1 MRGAALVALL
11 LAAEAFLQPR
21 RPGPTT
27 ALAARK
33 RSQRSKEKGSAD
45 HSSVDDWTGRRR
57 RRIRDDVE
65 AALDD
70 PNWFGNRGEAYE
82 AAGDDDPMAGW
93 FDEESMVAD
102 GMGAGRARA
111 VMARRR
117 AIAGI
122 GRPSASA
129 LEVEGALESFSTLAE
144 GSPSYVYDDEE
155 DEEDED
161 EEDDEDAVS
170 EFYNAPVAAAEED
183 VEEIPPLVTSS
194 RTSSPTLE
202 AADFARP
209 APDTKVPGL
218 DRRWCTAVAAGPF
231 ARYAKFFLREFGV
244 EQALNVDDVEI
255 SDGDEEAQALER
267 AVYVSEAT
275 GLPCVAEFTV
285 LEVEALEAGARELLP
300 RAAAAYRVPNV
311 EEAQTTRLLERLAT
325 VSPGERRTRFVAC
338 CAFHD
343 AAKNAS
349 LAARAETRCD
359 LRSATALTAMT
370 ARTEAFQGVL
380 QALCEDL
387 CEDPREDKAVEDLT
401 FEFFE
406 ARRERAL
413 AGPRPAAP
421 GAEAFRERLRNEA
434 RVLTNGNVD
443 VSAFVGSVV
452 DVALLDE
459 AAAELR
465 RRLGPDVTD
474 AATKILTTG
483 VSGQQLALPLARLM
497 SVPLV
502 ACRREAAG
510 AGAVANAMGRGAY
523 ADALDVTYR
532 SKHYGPGQQLYLP
545 RDALSE
551 DDVVLVVDDFLAS
564 GSCQEAMF
572 RLVARAGARPAG
584 LAVLV
589 EKTFDGGRDFLSA
602 WPVPVASLAAIVSVD
617 NGYIEL
623 LEEDDSFDDVGVLD
637 FGDAEDDTV
646 FGLDFLPVGGD
657 P

>member
-1 MRGAALVALL
+1 MRRATLAALLV
-11 LAAEAFLQPR
+11 AAEAFLQPR
-21 RPGPTT
+21 RPGRST

-33 RSQRSKEKGSAD
+33 RSQRKEKGSAD

-70 PNWFGNRGEAYE
+70 PNWFGDRGEAYE

-144 GSPSYVYDDEE
+144 GSPSYVYDDDEEEEE
-155 DEEDED
+155 D
-161 EEDDEDAVS
+161 DAVS
-170 EFYNAPVAAAEED
+170 EFYNAPVAAAVED
-183 VEEIPPLVTSS
+183 VEAPPMITSS

-380 QALCEDL
+380 QALCEDS
-387 CEDPREDKAVEDLT
+387 C
-401 FEFFE
+401 
-406 ARRERAL
+406 
-413 AGPRPAAP
+413 
-421 GAEAFRERLRNEA
+421 
-434 RVLTNGNVD
+434 GNSNHCV
-443 VSAFVGSVV
+443 
-452 DVALLDE
+452 
-459 AAAELR
+459 
-465 RRLGPDVTD
+465 
-474 AATKILTTG
+474 
-483 VSGQQLALPLARLM
+483 
-497 SVPLV
+497 
-502 ACRREAAG
+502 
-510 AGAVANAMGRGAY
+510 
-523 ADALDVTYR
+523 
-532 SKHYGPGQQLYLP
+532 
-545 RDALSE
+545 
-551 DDVVLVVDDFLAS
+551 
-564 GSCQEAMF
+564 
-572 RLVARAGARPAG
+572 
-584 LAVLV
+584 
-589 EKTFDGGRDFLSA
+589 
-602 WPVPVASLAAIVSVD
+602 W
-617 NGYIEL
+617 
-623 LEEDDSFDDVGVLD
+623 
-637 FGDAEDDTV
+637 
-646 FGLDFLPVGGD
+646 
-657 P
+657 

>member
-1 MRGAALVALL
+1 MPASQSSSVVESVSQREIDTENCARAAMQGAALAALL

-33 RSQRSKEKGSAD
+33 RSQRGKEKGSAD

-82 AAGDDDPMAGW
+82 AADDDPMAGW

-144 GSPSYVYDDEE
+144 GSPSYVYDDD
-155 DEEDED
+155 DEE
-161 EEDDEDAVS
+161 EEDDEDDDDDAVS
-170 EFYNAPVAAAEED
+170 EFYNAPVAAAAED

-209 APDTKVPGL
+209 VPETKVPGL

-387 CEDPREDKAVEDLT
+387 CGYQA
-401 FEFFE
+401 
-406 ARRERAL
+406 
-413 AGPRPAAP
+413 
-421 GAEAFRERLRNEA
+421 
-434 RVLTNGNVD
+434 
-443 VSAFVGSVV
+443 
-452 DVALLDE
+452 
-459 AAAELR
+459 
-465 RRLGPDVTD
+465 
-474 AATKILTTG
+474 
-483 VSGQQLALPLARLM
+483 
-497 SVPLV
+497 
-502 ACRREAAG
+502 ACRVR
-510 AGAVANAMGRGAY
+510 
-523 ADALDVTYR
+523 
-532 SKHYGPGQQLYLP
+532 
-545 RDALSE
+545 
-551 DDVVLVVDDFLAS
+551 LAPSS
-564 GSCQEAMF
+564 GEE
-572 RLVARAGARPAG
+572 
-584 LAVLV
+584 LAHRHAI
-589 EKTFDGGRDFLSA
+589 EQASHRWRGGRRGDSA
-602 WPVPVASLAAIVSVD
+602 R
-617 NGYIEL
+617 
-623 LEEDDSFDDVGVLD
+623 
-637 FGDAEDDTV
+637 
-646 FGLDFLPVGGD
+646 
-657 P
+657 

>member
-1 MRGAALVALL
+1 MQGAALAALL

-33 RSQRSKEKGSAD
+33 RSQRGKEKGSAD

-155 DEEDED
+155 EED
-161 EEDDEDAVS
+161 EEDDEEEDDAVS
-170 EFYNAPVAAAEED
+170 EFYNAPVAAAAED

-387 CEDPREDKAVEDLT
+387 CGYQP
-401 FEFFE
+401 
-406 ARRERAL
+406 
-413 AGPRPAAP
+413 
-421 GAEAFRERLRNEA
+421 
-434 RVLTNGNVD
+434 
-443 VSAFVGSVV
+443 
-452 DVALLDE
+452 
-459 AAAELR
+459 
-465 RRLGPDVTD
+465 
-474 AATKILTTG
+474 
-483 VSGQQLALPLARLM
+483 VSGAP
-497 SVPLV
+497 
-502 ACRREAAG
+502 
-510 AGAVANAMGRGAY
+510 
-523 ADALDVTYR
+523 
-532 SKHYGPGQQLYLP
+532 
-545 RDALSE
+545 
-551 DDVVLVVDDFLAS
+551 
-564 GSCQEAMF
+564 
-572 RLVARAGARPAG
+572 
-584 LAVLV
+584 
-589 EKTFDGGRDFLSA
+589 
-602 WPVPVASLAAIVSVD
+602 
-617 NGYIEL
+617 
-623 LEEDDSFDDVGVLD
+623 
-637 FGDAEDDTV
+637 
-646 FGLDFLPVGGD
+646 
-657 P
+657 

>member
-1 MRGAALVALL
+1 MRYAALAALL
-11 LAAEAFLQPR
+11 VAAEAFLQPR

-33 RSQRSKEKGSAD
+33 RSQRGKEKGSAD

-144 GSPSYVYDDEE
+144 GSPSYVYDDDDEE
-155 DEEDED
+155 EEDED
-161 EEDDEDAVS
+161 DDAVS
-170 EFYNAPVAAAEED
+170 GFYNAPVAAAVED
-183 VEEIPPLVTSS
+183 VEAPPVLSSS

-209 APDTKVPGL
+209 APETKVPGL

-267 AVYVSEAT
+267 AAYVSEAT

-380 QALCEDL
+380 QALCED
-387 CEDPREDKAVEDLT
+387 PREDKAVEDLT

-413 AGPRPAAP
+413 AGPRPATP

-510 AGAVANAMGRGAY
+510 AGAVANALGNGAY

-623 LEEDDSFDDVGVLD
+623 LEDDSFDEVGVLD
-637 FGDAEDDTV
+637 FGEAEDGTV

>member
-1 MRGAALVALL
+1 MLEATCARTAMRGAALAALL

-144 GSPSYVYDDEE
+144 GSPSYVYDDE
-155 DEEDED
+155 DD

-170 EFYNAPVAAAEED
+170 SFYSAPVVED
-183 VEEIPPLVTSS
+183 VEAPPVISSS

-267 AVYVSEAT
+267 AAYV
-275 GLPCVAEFTV
+275 L
-285 LEVEALEAGARELLP
+285 
-300 RAAAAYRVPNV
+300 
-311 EEAQTTRLLERLAT
+311 
-325 VSPGERRTRFVAC
+325 
-338 CAFHD
+338 
-343 AAKNAS
+343 S
-349 LAARAETRCD
+349 L
-359 LRSATALTAMT
+359 
-370 ARTEAFQGVL
+370 
-380 QALCEDL
+380 
-387 CEDPREDKAVEDLT
+387 
-401 FEFFE
+401 
-406 ARRERAL
+406 
-413 AGPRPAAP
+413 
-421 GAEAFRERLRNEA
+421 
-434 RVLTNGNVD
+434 
-443 VSAFVGSVV
+443 
-452 DVALLDE
+452 
-459 AAAELR
+459 
-465 RRLGPDVTD
+465 
-474 AATKILTTG
+474 I
-483 VSGQQLALPLARLM
+483 
-497 SVPLV
+497 
-502 ACRREAAG
+502 
-510 AGAVANAMGRGAY
+510 
-523 ADALDVTYR
+523 
-532 SKHYGPGQQLYLP
+532 H
-545 RDALSE
+545 
-551 DDVVLVVDDFLAS
+551 
-564 GSCQEAMF
+564 
-572 RLVARAGARPAG
+572 
-584 LAVLV
+584 
-589 EKTFDGGRDFLSA
+589 
-602 WPVPVASLAAIVSVD
+602 I
-617 NGYIEL
+617 
-623 LEEDDSFDDVGVLD
+623 
-637 FGDAEDDTV
+637 
-646 FGLDFLPVGGD
+646 
-657 P
+657 

>member
-1 MRGAALVALL
+1 MRRAALAALL

-33 RSQRSKEKGSAD
+33 RSQRGKEKGSAD

-144 GSPSYVYDDEE
+144 GSPSYVYDDDE
-155 DEEDED
+155 EEDED
-161 EEDDEDAVS
+161 EEDAVS
-170 EFYNAPVAAAEED
+170 EFYNAPVAAVVED
-183 VEEIPPLVTSS
+183 VEAPPMISSSS

-209 APDTKVPGL
+209 APETKVPGL

-231 ARYAKFFLREFGV
+231 SRYAKFFLREFGV
-244 EQALNVDDVEI
+244 EQALNVDDVEV

-267 AVYVSEAT
+267 AAYVSEAT

-325 VSPGERRTRFVAC
+325 VSPGERRARFVAC

-380 QALCEDL
+380 QALCED
-387 CEDPREDKAVEDLT
+387 PREDKAAEDLT

-510 AGAVANAMGRGAY
+510 AGAVANALGNGAY

-564 GSCQEAMF
+564 GSCQDAMF

-623 LEEDDSFDDVGVLD
+623 LEEEDSFDDVVD
-637 FGDAEDDTV
+637 FGDDADETV
-646 FGLDFLPVGGD
+646 FGLDFLPVGGE

>member
-1 MRGAALVALL
+1 MRRAVLAALL
-11 LAAEAFLQPR
+11 LAAAQAFLQPR
-21 RPGPTT
+21 RPGRSVVFGPGTQRRYGRTT

-33 RSQRSKEKGSAD
+33 RSQRGKEKGSAD

-144 GSPSYVYDDEE
+144 GSPSYVYDDEDDE
-155 DEEDED
+155 DDEE
-161 EEDDEDAVS
+161 EDAVS
-170 EFYNAPVAAAEED
+170 EFYNAPVAAAVED
-183 VEEIPPLVTSS
+183 VEAPPVLSSS

-209 APDTKVPGL
+209 APETKVPGL

-267 AVYVSEAT
+267 AAYVSEAT

-387 CEDPREDKAVEDLT
+387 CGYQAACRVRLAPSSGEELAHRHAIEQAS
-401 FEFFE
+401 
-406 ARRERAL
+406 RRW
-413 AGPRPAAP
+413 
-421 GAEAFRERLRNEA
+421 
-434 RVLTNGNVD
+434 
-443 VSAFVGSVV
+443 
-452 DVALLDE
+452 
-459 AAAELR
+459 R
-465 RRLGPDVTD
+465 RGRRDD
-474 AATKILTTG
+474 AART
-483 VSGQQLALPLARLM
+483 
-497 SVPLV
+497 
-502 ACRREAAG
+502 RR
-510 AGAVANAMGRGAY
+510 
-523 ADALDVTYR
+523 
-532 SKHYGPGQQLYLP
+532 K
-545 RDALSE
+545 
-551 DDVVLVVDDFLAS
+551 F
-564 GSCQEAMF
+564 
-572 RLVARAGARPAG
+572 
-584 LAVLV
+584 
-589 EKTFDGGRDFLSA
+589 
-602 WPVPVASLAAIVSVD
+602 
-617 NGYIEL
+617 
-623 LEEDDSFDDVGVLD
+623 
-637 FGDAEDDTV
+637 
-646 FGLDFLPVGGD
+646 
-657 P
+657 

>member
-1 MRGAALVALL
+1 MRRAALAALL

-33 RSQRSKEKGSAD
+33 RSQRGKEKGSAD

-70 PNWFGNRGEAYE
+70 PNWFGDRGAAYE
-82 AAGDDDPMAGW
+82 AAGGDDPMAGW

-144 GSPSYVYDDEE
+144 GSPSYVYDDD
-155 DEEDED
+155 DEE

-170 EFYNAPVAAAEED
+170 EFYNAPVAAAVED
-183 VEEIPPLVTSS
+183 VEAPPVLSSS

-255 SDGDEEAQALER
+255 SDGDEETKALER
-267 AVYVSEAT
+267 AAYVSEAT

-380 QALCEDL
+380 QALCED
-387 CEDPREDKAVEDLT
+387 PREDKAAEDLT

-510 AGAVANAMGRGAY
+510 AGAVANALGNGAY

-589 EKTFDGGRDFLSA
+589 EKTFDGGRDFLSG

-623 LEEDDSFDDVGVLD
+623 LEEDEFDDAGILD
-637 FGDAEDDTV
+637 FGEDADDTV
-646 FGLDFLPVGGD
+646 FGLDFLPVGGA

>member
-1 MRGAALVALL
+1 MRRATLAALLV
-11 LAAEAFLQPR
+11 AAEAFLQPR

-144 GSPSYVYDDEE
+144 GSPSYVYDDDDDD
-155 DEEDED
+155 DEE
-161 EEDDEDAVS
+161 EDAVS
-170 EFYNAPVAAAEED
+170 EFYNAPVAAAVED
-183 VEEIPPLVTSS
+183 VEAPPIPSSS

-209 APDTKVPGL
+209 APETKVPGL

-255 SDGDEEAQALER
+255 SDGDEEAQAMER
-267 AVYVSEAT
+267 AAYVSEAT

-370 ARTEAFQGVL
+370 ART
-380 QALCEDL
+380 
-387 CEDPREDKAVEDLT
+387 
-401 FEFFE
+401 
-406 ARRERAL
+406 
-413 AGPRPAAP
+413 
-421 GAEAFRERLRNEA
+421 
-434 RVLTNGNVD
+434 
-443 VSAFVGSVV
+443 
-452 DVALLDE
+452 
-459 AAAELR
+459 
-465 RRLGPDVTD
+465 
-474 AATKILTTG
+474 
-483 VSGQQLALPLARLM
+483 
-497 SVPLV
+497 
-502 ACRREAAG
+502 
-510 AGAVANAMGRGAY
+510 
-523 ADALDVTYR
+523 
-532 SKHYGPGQQLYLP
+532 
-545 RDALSE
+545 
-551 DDVVLVVDDFLAS
+551 
-564 GSCQEAMF
+564 
-572 RLVARAGARPAG
+572 
-584 LAVLV
+584 
-589 EKTFDGGRDFLSA
+589 
-602 WPVPVASLAAIVSVD
+602 
-617 NGYIEL
+617 
-623 LEEDDSFDDVGVLD
+623 
-637 FGDAEDDTV
+637 
-646 FGLDFLPVGGD
+646 
-657 P
+657 